1 MPRPAGYSRSWRNK
15 GDGRCLRLLDQIA
28 KTHLLVLDDWGLD
41 NPTQEQQRILL
52 ELLDDRYER
61 SSTLIASQFPTD
73 LWYENLADPTLA
85 DAILD
90 RVLHNA
96 YRIELKGESWRK
108 TKKNLPPFMKR
119 LKSQVFLAWDL
130 RHLL

>member
-1 MPRPAGYSRSWRNK
+1 
-15 GDGRCLRLLDQIA
+15 
-28 KTHLLVLDDWGLD
+28 LDDWGLD